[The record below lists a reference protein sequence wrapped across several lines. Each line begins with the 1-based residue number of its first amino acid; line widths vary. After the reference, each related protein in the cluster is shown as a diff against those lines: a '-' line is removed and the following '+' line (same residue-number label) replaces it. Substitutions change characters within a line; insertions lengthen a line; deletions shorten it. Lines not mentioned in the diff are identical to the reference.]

1 MLTSLAFYYC
11 LSAVVV
17 SLLSFGRR
25 ISFINA
31 LTISIF
37 LTPIS
42 GLITVLNIGRSL
54 RVSGILPNI
63 SALNVKKNLLNLIL
77 FVRNVRRKSFKLT
90 FIRSSTCKLP
100 EAIYQSSIPNHAF
113 Y

>member
-42 GLITVLNIGRSL
+42 GLITVLNTGRSL
-54 RVSGILPNI
+54 RVSRYITRYQCPQCKI
-63 SALNVKKNLLNLIL
+63 EFIEPHFICPRCEEKKLQIDLHQIKHLQI
-77 FVRNVRRKSFKLT
+77 T
-90 FIRSSTCKLP
+90 
-100 EAIYQSSIPNHAF
+100 
-113 Y
+113 